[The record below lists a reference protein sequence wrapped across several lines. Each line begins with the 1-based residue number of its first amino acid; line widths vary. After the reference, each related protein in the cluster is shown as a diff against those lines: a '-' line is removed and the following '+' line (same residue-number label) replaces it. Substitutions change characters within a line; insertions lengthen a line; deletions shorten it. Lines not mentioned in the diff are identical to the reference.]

1 MLSVSCIVQITT
13 DSVRSLS
20 ILVIFKIDADA
31 VGFMVTEQFTGTHIR
46 DLDGFYFVVHQ
57 AFVSE
62 EEKRRERQCPTSIW
76 KESSISFSEV
86 HCIIF

>member
-62 EEKRRERQCPTSIW
+62 EEKRRERQCPTSI
-76 KESSISFSEV
+76 
-86 HCIIF
+86 